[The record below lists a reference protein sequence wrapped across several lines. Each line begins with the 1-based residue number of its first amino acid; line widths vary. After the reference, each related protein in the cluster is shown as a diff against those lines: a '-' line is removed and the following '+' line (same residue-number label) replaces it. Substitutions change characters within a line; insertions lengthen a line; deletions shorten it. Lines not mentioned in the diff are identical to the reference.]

1 MEKQNNITENLC
13 FNCFPASQVHNAK
26 IHGKQPRD
34 ETILP
39 GTCHLGVYFIV
50 YGKKQ
55 NKKKHGKHCMGKQN
69 ITKSVSFESF

>member
-1 MEKQNNITENLC
+1 ME
-13 FNCFPASQVHNAK
+13 
-26 IHGKQPRD
+26 KQPRD

-50 YGKKQ
+50 SGKK
-55 NKKKHGKHCMGKQN
+55 KLKRHGKHCMGKQN